1 MQRMPCTTWTDTSF
15 SVVSS
20 RLNSPEAIV
29 KAQDRWGPITARM
42 RDMEVVA
49 AAEVVVVATERTE
62 EDIDREVI
70 VVTAEGPDLGVEVDQ
85 GRDLEAGLDLLSPD
99 VGGQDRGAVEVDL
112 EADPEE
118 PGDQWAEAD
127 LEVLVAAPDQAPFLP
142 GNQQGVDLVVEED
155 REAHQE
161 IWAAQ
166 ADEWADPEQDLAH
179 GHKTSPSPHVS
190 LLYQ

>member
-1 MQRMPCTTWTDTSF
+1 M
-15 SVVSS
+15 
-20 RLNSPEAIV
+20 
-29 KAQDRWGPITARM
+29 ARM

-118 PGDQWAEAD
+118 PGDQ
-127 LEVLVAAPDQAPFLP
+127 
-142 GNQQGVDLVVEED
+142 
-155 REAHQE
+155 
-161 IWAAQ
+161 
-166 ADEWADPEQDLAH
+166 
-179 GHKTSPSPHVS
+179 
-190 LLYQ
+190 